1 MKTIISNREAIEQL
15 SGMTYFSYSACEMII
30 KHYEV
35 TDDEYLFDPTQ
46 ISEGW
51 HEYTAEEI
59 MEEHGVT
66 PRELCDSVVHF
77 YPVKSDIGRTFL
89 FTFGD

>member
-1 MKTIISNREAIEQL
+1 MKTLISNREAIEQL
-15 SGMTYFSYSACEMII
+15 HEMTDFSYKASEII
-30 KHYEV
+30 IEHYAG

-59 MEEHGVT
+59 REEYDVS
-66 PRELCDSVVHF
+66 PQELCDSVVHF

>member
-1 MKTIISNREAIEQL
+1 MKTLISNREAIEQL
-15 SGMTYFSYSACEMII
+15 SGMTDFSYSACEMII

-46 ISEGW
+46 ISEDW

-59 MEEHGVT
+59 REEYDVS
-66 PRELCDSVVHF
+66 PQKLCDSVVHY